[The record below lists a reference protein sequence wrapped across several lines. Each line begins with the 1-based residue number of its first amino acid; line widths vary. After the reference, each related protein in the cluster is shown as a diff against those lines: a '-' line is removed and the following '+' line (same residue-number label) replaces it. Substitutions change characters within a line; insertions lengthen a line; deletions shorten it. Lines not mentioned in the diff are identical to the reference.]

1 MSRTTLCRFSLVLI
15 LASALSLAPRPSWA
29 ATGQAGRSHST
40 AARAQAA
47 SSLLSQAWNHLVSV
61 WSRAGS
67 AIDPNGVSIS
77 AAHTPVA
84 PVPHNGN

>member
-29 ATGQAGRSHST
+29 ATGHAGRSHST
-40 AARAQAA
+40 AAPAG
-47 SSLLSQAWNHLVSV
+47 SLLSQAWNHLVSV
-61 WSRAGS
+61 WSRVGS

-84 PVPHNGN
+84 PVSHNGN